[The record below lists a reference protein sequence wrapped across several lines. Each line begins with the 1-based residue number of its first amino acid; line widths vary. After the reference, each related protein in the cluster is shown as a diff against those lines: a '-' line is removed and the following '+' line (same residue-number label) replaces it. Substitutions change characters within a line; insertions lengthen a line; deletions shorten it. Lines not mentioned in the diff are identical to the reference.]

1 MILPLRA
8 IVFQLLLTLVAI
20 AIESFILHRR
30 LKLSRKTSLEYAVSL
45 NLLTLFAGWYL
56 FFVFF
61 GTFPSEMKSSLMQF
75 ILFNQYYKD
84 ILLLLFVF
92 VAVSLT
98 FLITLAIKIKGWEI
112 LEYLRNEVLFEYES
126 ESKENFI
133 KKPNFFNPASVRGM
147 TIMQAHSFS
156 YSAISLL
163 LVINLLLTQSNV

>member
-20 AIESFILHRR
+20 AIESLLLHRR

-75 ILFNQYYKD
+75 ILFNQYSNE
-84 ILLLLFVF
+84 ILLFLFVAG
-92 VAVSLT
+92 VLT
-98 FLITLAIKIKGWEI
+98 FLNTLAIKLKGWQI
-112 LEYLRNEVLFEYES
+112 LEYLRNEILFEEPLES
-126 ESKENFI
+126 NKQFI
-133 KKPNFFNPASVRGM
+133 KTAKFFNPASVRVM
-147 TIMQAHSFS
+147 TILEAHSYS
-156 YSAISLL
+156 YIAVL
-163 LVINLLLTQSNV
+163 LVLIVDFLLTQS